1 VTTPSENSIFS
12 EHERRVPIPDAVLIA
27 LYRQGASQRQA
38 AEHLGIS
45 QAAVFKRWQKLR
57 KKGLLN
63 QDDTPVNPGVG
74 TENLPPTDTPDTLTA
89 LHMLEPRNGAASLV
103 FPRTPADT
111 PDDLPVR
118 RTQTGRLVN
127 VSTEPT
133 VTALHQQPQTEIRA
147 ELEAL
152 GWKLTLSRGGSSLTD
167 VHAWGRQIL
176 AIAQRVGD
184 NRK

>member
-12 EHERRVPIPDAVLIA
+12 EQERRVPIPDAVLIA

-45 QAAVFKRWQKLR
+45 QAAVFKRWQNLR

-74 TENLPPTDTPDTLTA
+74 TENLPPTDPPDTFTA
-89 LHMLEPRNGAASLV
+89 LHILEPRNGAASRV
-103 FPRTPADT
+103 FPRTQADN
-111 PDDLPVR
+111 PDERVV
-118 RTQTGRLVN
+118 T

-152 GWKLTLSRGGSSLTD
+152 GWKLTLSRGGPSLTD

-176 AIAQRVGD
+176 AIARRVGD
-184 NRK
+184 NRE